1 MSTLHIHALSARAPS
16 TTECLLARLQ
26 YMDPSIKA
34 DVSCMNCCRRFLSG
48 EHCVTGEYVNT
59 STLPAII
66 GFTPAI
72 PARVIPLDLKN
83 GPVQCKS
90 GAWFISLGNADVTC
104 EPDCNPFT
112 CCCAGQGCIRQTVQ
126 GDGTAFLA
134 AMGTLMKKELA
145 PGEVFVIDTNSLVAW
160 DKTATLSARRAGGCC
175 MCCCG
180 GEGCFNTTLTG
191 PGTAYIQSMSWDRFK
206 RAMKVHVRALYTPN

>member
-1 MSTLHIHALSARAPS
+1 
-16 TTECLLARLQ
+16 
-26 YMDPSIKA
+26 MDPSIKA

-59 STLPAII
+59 STVPAII

-112 CCCAGQGCIRQTVQ
+112 CCCAGQGCIQTCIN
-126 GDGTAFLA
+126 GTDDWQSR
-134 AMGTLMKKELA
+134 
-145 PGEVFVIDTNSLVAW
+145 IDRFNVT
-160 DKTATLSARRAGGCC
+160 KTAEQLAR
-175 MCCCG
+175 
-180 GEGCFNTTLTG
+180 
-191 PGTAYIQSMSWDRFK
+191 K
-206 RAMKVHVRALYTPN
+206 RLFGAISC